1 MEDSRIKILM
11 TTDTLG
17 GVWTYTLELC
27 KILGVYG
34 VEVHL
39 ASLGALPSPGQ
50 DKEVSSLENVSLY
63 RSDFKLEWMQDC
75 AEDLIEM
82 RKWIYSLY
90 REIQPTLVHFNN
102 FVPLNF
108 NGTPII
114 TVFHSCVQTWWESV
128 KSKSAP
134 AEWENYK
141 QHVKNSLN
149 VSNLVISP
157 SCALLRQAMEIYEF
171 SSKTKV
177 IHNGRELK
185 FSEEINKEKIIFA
198 MGRIWDEAKNLEILS
213 AVAKNLAWP
222 VYIAGDNKDPHT
234 GKELQIE
241 NVHFVGQLSS
251 SEVKE
256 YLQRASI
263 FVSPAKYE
271 PFGLSILEAAKAG
284 CALAISNIDTLQE
297 LWCGAATF
305 FDPGNKDEI
314 QNKLLQLIE
323 DENKREEL
331 AAKAEKRAASYDLQ
345 KMGERYMELYKEL
358 IYTNQPI
365 RKPSY
370 SL

>member
-1 MEDSRIKILM
+1 MEDSRMKILM

-17 GVWTYTLELC
+17 GVWTYTMELC
-27 KILGVYG
+27 RVLFDYG

-39 ASLGALPSPGQ
+39 ASLGALPSESQ
-50 DKEVSSLENVSLY
+50 EKEVSRLENVSLY
-63 RSDFKLEWMQDC
+63 RSDFKLEWMLDC

-90 REIQPTLVHFNN
+90 GEIQPDLVHLNN

-108 NGTPII
+108 NDMPVI

-141 QHVKNSLN
+141 RHVKNSLN
-149 VSNLVISP
+149 GSNLVISP
-157 SCALLRQAMEIYEF
+157 SYALLRQAMEIYKF
-171 SSKTKV
+171 SSRSMV

-185 FSEEINKEKIIFA
+185 FSEEKNKEKIIFA

-213 AVAKNLAWP
+213 EVAKNLVWP
-222 VYIAGDNKDPHT
+222 VYIAGDNKDPRT
-234 GKELQIE
+234 RKELQIK
-241 NVHFVGQLSS
+241 NVHFLGQLSS
-251 SEVKE
+251 SEVKK

-271 PFGLSILEAAKAG
+271 PFGLSILEAAKAE

-305 FDPGNKDEI
+305 FDPRNMDEI
-314 QNKLLQLIE
+314 QNELLQLIE

-331 AAKAEKRAASYDLQ
+331 AAKAKKRAASYNLN
-345 KMGERYMELYKEL
+345 KMGERYMEVYREL
-358 IYTNQPI
+358 IQQYPPI
-365 RKPSY
+365 SKSSY
-370 SL
+370 A